1 MKVKNWVKF
10 LLPNGLENM
19 SNPNGGQHKFTLVYG
34 DLAVGVLTYAE
45 GEWAYAYTS
54 QFQAQSAIRPLLDFP
69 DITRTYTSS
78 DLWPFFALRI
88 PGLGQPAVQ
97 KIISEKKIEQ
107 SNIVDLLK
115 EFGKKTIANPFELHP
130 QS

>member
-1 MKVKNWVKF
+1 MKVKNWYKS

-34 DLAVGVLTYAE
+34 DLTIGILTYAE
-45 GEWAYAYTS
+45 SEWTYAYTD
-54 QFQAQSAIRPLLDFP
+54 QFQEQSTIRPLLDFP
-69 DITRTYTSS
+69 DITRTYTSPY
-78 DLWPFFALRI
+78 LWPFFALRI

-97 KIISEKKIEQ
+97 KIIAEKEIEQ

-115 EFGKKTIANPFELHP
+115 EFGQKTIANPFELYP
-130 QS
+130 Q